1 MDDSYEKMTQLA
13 QQIAVCEKC
22 QLHLSRKKSVPG
34 EGNIH
39 SKILF
44 IGEGPGLN
52 ENETGRPFV
61 GQAGNFLNELLST
74 AKLKRQDVYHKRCK
88 CRPRNRDPLPEELT
102 ACSSFLDEQIRL
114 IDPLVIV
121 TLGGFDG
128 PLFSACE
135 NQFDPWEGPWVDGR
149 MIVPMFHPAAA
160 LHQPNLRDS
169 IMHDFALYR
178 PIFMKWKKITAEPVE
193 NVNPPRSIEK
203 KEATDGVQLLLA
215 GCKDQSLCFIISS
228 D

>member
-1 MDDSYEKMTQLA
+1 MDDSYEKMTQIA

-39 SKILF
+39 TKILF

-61 GQAGNFLNELLST
+61 GQAGNFLNELLSM
-74 AKLKRQDVYHKRCK
+74 AKLKRQDVFITNVVK
-88 CRPRNRDPLPEELT
+88 CRPPANRDPLPEELT

-121 TLGGFDG
+121 TLGRFSMGRYF
-128 PLFSACE
+128 PLARISSIH
-135 NQFDPWEGPWVDGR
+135 GKGHWVDGR

-169 IMHDFALYR
+169 IMHDFALLPTY
-178 PIFMKWKKITAEPVE
+178 IHEVEEKITAEPVE
-193 NVNPPRSIEK
+193 NVDPTVETAEK
-203 KEATDGVQLLLA
+203 KEATDGIQL
-215 GCKDQSLCFIISS
+215 SLF
-228 D
+228 

>member
-13 QQIAVCEKC
+13 QQIAICEKC

-74 AKLKRQDVYHKRCK
+74 AKLKRQDVFITNVVK
-88 CRPRNRDPLPEELT
+88 CRPPANRDPLPEELT

-121 TLGGFDG
+121 TLGRFSMGRYF
-128 PLFSACE
+128 PLARISSIH
-135 NQFDPWEGPWVDGR
+135 GKGHWVDGR

-169 IMHDFALYR
+169 IMHDFALLPTY
-178 PIFMKWKKITAEPVE
+178 IHEVEEKITAEPVE
-193 NVNPPRSIEK
+193 NANPASEAAEK
-203 KEATDGVQLLLA
+203 KEATDGVQL
-215 GCKDQSLCFIISS
+215 SLF
-228 D
+228 

>member
-61 GQAGNFLNELLST
+61 GQAGNFLNELLSM
-74 AKLKRQDVYHKRCK
+74 AKLKRQDVFITNVVK
-88 CRPRNRDPLPEELT
+88 CRPPANRDPLPEELT

-121 TLGGFDG
+121 TLGRFSMGRYF
-128 PLFSACE
+128 PLARISSIH
-135 NQFDPWEGPWVDGR
+135 GKGHWVDGR

-169 IMHDFALYR
+169 IMHDFALLPTY
-178 PIFMKWKKITAEPVE
+178 IHEVEEKITAEPVE
-193 NVNPPRSIEK
+193 NANPASEAAEK
-203 KEATDGVQLLLA
+203 KEATDGVQL
-215 GCKDQSLCFIISS
+215 SLF
-228 D
+228 

>member
-74 AKLKRQDVYHKRCK
+74 AKLKRQDVFITNVVK
-88 CRPRNRDPLPEELT
+88 CRPPANRDPLPEELT

-121 TLGGFDG
+121 TLGRFSMGRYF
-128 PLFSACE
+128 PLARISSIH
-135 NQFDPWEGPWVDGR
+135 GKGHWVDGR

-169 IMHDFALYR
+169 IMHDFALLPTYLHEVEE
-178 PIFMKWKKITAEPVE
+178 KISAEPVE
-193 NVNPPRSIEK
+193 RADPSAETGEK
-203 KEATDGVQLLLA
+203 KESADGIQL
-215 GCKDQSLCFIISS
+215 SLF
-228 D
+228 

>member
-13 QQIAVCEKC
+13 LQIAICEKC

-74 AKLKRQDVYHKRCK
+74 AKLKRQDVFITNVVK
-88 CRPRNRDPLPEELT
+88 CRPPANRDPLPEELT

-121 TLGGFDG
+121 TLGRFSMGRYF
-128 PLFSACE
+128 PLARISSIH
-135 NQFDPWEGPWVDGR
+135 GKGHWVDGR

-169 IMHDFALYR
+169 IMHDFALLPTY
-178 PIFMKWKKITAEPVE
+178 IHEVEEKITAEPVE
-193 NVNPPRSIEK
+193 NVNPTSEAVEK
-203 KEATDGVQLLLA
+203 KEATDGVQL
-215 GCKDQSLCFIISS
+215 SLF
-228 D
+228 

>member
-74 AKLKRQDVYHKRCK
+74 AKLKRQDVFITNVVK
-88 CRPRNRDPLPEELT
+88 CRPPANRDPLPEELT

-121 TLGGFDG
+121 TLGRFSMGRYF
-128 PLFSACE
+128 PLARISSIH
-135 NQFDPWEGPWVDGR
+135 GKGHWVDGR

-169 IMHDFALYR
+169 IMHDFALLPTY
-178 PIFMKWKKITAEPVE
+178 IHEVEEKITAEPVE
-193 NVNPPRSIEK
+193 NANPASEAAEK
-203 KEATDGVQLLLA
+203 KEATDGVQL
-215 GCKDQSLCFIISS
+215 SLF
-228 D
+228 

>member
-74 AKLKRQDVYHKRCK
+74 AKLKRQNVFITNVVK
-88 CRPRNRDPLPEELT
+88 CRPPANRDPLPEELT

-121 TLGGFDG
+121 TLGRFSMGRYF
-128 PLFSACE
+128 PLARISSIH
-135 NQFDPWEGPWVDGR
+135 GKGHWVDGR

-169 IMHDFALYR
+169 IMHDFALLPTY
-178 PIFMKWKKITAEPVE
+178 IHEVEEKITAEPVE
-193 NVNPPRSIEK
+193 NANPASEAAEK
-203 KEATDGVQLLLA
+203 KEATDGVQL
-215 GCKDQSLCFIISS
+215 SLF
-228 D
+228 

>member
-61 GQAGNFLNELLST
+61 GQAGNFLNELLSM
-74 AKLKRQDVYHKRCK
+74 AKLKRQDVFITNVVK
-88 CRPRNRDPLPEELT
+88 CRPPANRDPLPEELT

-121 TLGGFDG
+121 TLGRFSMGRYF
-128 PLFSACE
+128 PLARISSIH
-135 NQFDPWEGPWVDGR
+135 GKGHWVDGR

-169 IMHDFALYR
+169 IMHDFALLPTY
-178 PIFMKWKKITAEPVE
+178 IHEVEEKITAEPVE
-193 NVNPPRSIEK
+193 NADPASEAAEK
-203 KEATDGVQLLLA
+203 KEATDGVQL
-215 GCKDQSLCFIISS
+215 SLF
-228 D
+228 

>member
-74 AKLKRQDVYHKRCK
+74 AKLKRQDVFITNVVK
-88 CRPRNRDPLPEELT
+88 CRPPANRDPLPEELT

-121 TLGGFDG
+121 TLGRFSMGRYF
-128 PLFSACE
+128 PLARISSIH
-135 NQFDPWEGPWVDGR
+135 GKGHWVDGR

-169 IMHDFALYR
+169 IMHDFALLPTY
-178 PIFMKWKKITAEPVE
+178 IH
-193 NVNPPRSIEK
+193 
-203 KEATDGVQLLLA
+203 
-215 GCKDQSLCFIISS
+215 
-228 D
+228 

>member
-74 AKLKRQDVYHKRCK
+74 AKLKRQDVFITNVVK
-88 CRPRNRDPLPEELT
+88 CRSPANRDPLPEELT

-121 TLGGFDG
+121 TLGRFSMGRYF
-128 PLFSACE
+128 PLARISSIH
-135 NQFDPWEGPWVDGR
+135 GKGHWVDGR
-149 MIVPMFHPAAA
+149 MIVPMFHPASA

-169 IMHDFALYR
+169 IMHDFALLPTY
-178 PIFMKWKKITAEPVE
+178 IHEVEEKITAEPVE
-193 NVNPPRSIEK
+193 NVNPTSEAVEK
-203 KEATDGVQLLLA
+203 KEATDGVQL
-215 GCKDQSLCFIISS
+215 SLF
-228 D
+228 

>member
-74 AKLKRQDVYHKRCK
+74 AKLKRQDVFITNVVK
-88 CRPRNRDPLPEELT
+88 CRPPANRDPLPEELT

-121 TLGGFDG
+121 TLGRFSMGRYF
-128 PLFSACE
+128 PLARISSIH
-135 NQFDPWEGPWVDGR
+135 GKGHWVDGR

-169 IMHDFALYR
+169 IMHDFALLPTY
-178 PIFMKWKKITAEPVE
+178 IHEVEEKITAEPVE
-193 NVNPPRSIEK
+193 NVNPTSEAAEK
-203 KEATDGVQLLLA
+203 KEATDGVQL
-215 GCKDQSLCFIISS
+215 SLF
-228 D
+228 